1 VECLGASWV
10 DDKSEWAV
18 RFRDLQTGL
27 EFERRATIF
36 VSAVGA
42 ISFPRDVKF
51 KGMEDFKGEVFHTA
65 RWDHSVDYTGKR
77 VV

>member
-1 VECLGASWV
+1 LGAAW
-10 DDKSEWAV
+10 DDNGNEWTV
-18 RFRDLQTGL
+18 RFHDLRIGL
-27 EFERRATIF
+27 EFERRATIL

-51 KGMEDFKGEVFHTA
+51 KGMESFKGNVFHTA